1 MYQAPHQMVI
11 EDISKNW
18 TEIPTLKE
26 LILYWKEKDNME
38 NKLLYSNS
46 KENAMEKNKI
56 GKVHRECRVSKYV
69 QF

>member
-1 MYQAPHQMVI
+1 MVI

-56 GKVHRECRVSKYV
+56 GKVHRVPSV
-69 QF
+69 

>member
-46 KENAMEKNKI
+46 EENAMEKNNT
-56 GKVHRECRVSKYV
+56 V
-69 QF
+69 